1 MLNFEMR
8 PLGRP
13 KKKVDVQEL
22 VTLYMEGKSLREIEK
37 ATGCSRSTIWRRLH
51 EYSEKLQAQN

>member
-13 KKKVDVQEL
+13 RKKVDIQEL
-22 VTLYMEGKSLREIEK
+22 VTLYMEGKSIREIEK
-37 ATGCSRSTIWRRLH
+37 ATGCSRSTIWRRLRD
-51 EYSEKLQAQN
+51 YQAQLEMNK